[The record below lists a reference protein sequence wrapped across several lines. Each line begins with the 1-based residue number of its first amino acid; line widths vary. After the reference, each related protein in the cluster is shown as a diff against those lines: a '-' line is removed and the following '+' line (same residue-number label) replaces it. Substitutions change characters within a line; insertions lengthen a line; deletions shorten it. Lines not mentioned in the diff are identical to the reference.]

1 MQITSLH
8 NTNTGFK
15 ATLDVS
21 SVKLNKTRW
30 NSIAKIFNEES
41 KSIPNGLLRVF
52 HDEKQCCLIGY
63 TDKGAHTLRNS
74 ILADLSTETGNNLLE
89 KITDNII
96 AETFIKFLK
105 FGVKADD
112 EIRIARNAFFKF
124 AGFSNENDCK
134 RNARRIFDERC
145 DAINKSVKEKARED
159 EIIKE
164 WYVSI

>member
-1 MQITSLH
+1 MSFIISKINKGNNMQITSLH

-74 ILADLSTETGNNLLE
+74 ILADLSTETGPVVFGE
-89 KITDNII
+89 KVTVPTEVPVQEGFEFAGWK
-96 AETFIKFLK
+96 AEDGTVYQP
-105 FGVKADD
+105 GD
-112 EIRIARNAFFKF
+112 EIA
-124 AGFSNENDCK
+124 
-134 RNARRIFDERC
+134 
-145 DAINKSVKEKARED
+145 DAMKSKLTLR
-159 EIIKE
+159 
-164 WYVSI
+164 